1 MRSPSAALESNYR
14 KKTRGRKAE
23 ICKEKEEITDEGK
36 RSVDLLTAKL
46 QPTTCIIMETET
58 DMSLD
63 HTNGSSQKHQDM
75 ELFSSE
81 EDSSLYFTY
90 SGGRSELEVNDLH
103 YEVDTA
109 AQIPWYERLSEFK
122 MPWEIK
128 GNKQTAINKLS
139 LRVHSGQML
148 AVIGNSGC
156 GKTSLLDI
164 ITCRDEGGTMTS
176 GQILINGKP
185 NTPQVVKKTIAHV
198 RQDDRLLPHLTVRET
213 LVFVAKLRLPTH
225 FTKAQK
231 DQRVDDV
238 IAELRLRQCAHTR
251 VGNDYVRGVSG
262 GERRRV
268 SIAVQLL
275 WNPGILIL
283 DEPTSG
289 LDSFTAH
296 NLVITLSRLARG
308 NRLVLLSVHQPRSD
322 IFQLFDL
329 VVLLSSGSAVYCG
342 AACDMVPYFTM
353 LGYPCPRYCNPS
365 DFYVDLINIDRR
377 SPEQEA
383 QCLERARI
391 LSEQFMENVQ
401 DTEDHMWKPARSSTA
416 STHTDSLQQPSREDG
431 HEVIT
436 VSKKKDR
443 LPGRLHQ
450 FTILIRRHMYNDF
463 RDLVTLLVHGFEA
476 LLMSLLV
483 GFLYYGAGEERLS
496 LQDTVSLLY
505 MIGAFTPFAVVLDV
519 IAKCHSERAMLYH
532 ELEDG
537 LYSVTSYFFAKILG
551 ELPEHCVFTLVY
563 ALPIYWLAGLNE
575 APDRF
580 LLNFLLV
587 WLMVYCSRSM
597 ALFVAALLPTLQTS
611 AFMGN
616 SLFTVFYLTGGY
628 VISLENTW
636 LVPSWLSY
644 ASFMRWGFDGLLQ
657 VQFRGKKYPV
667 SIGNFTINIDG
678 IHVVDV
684 LSLNQHPL
692 YSCYLVLLAVCL
704 AFMVLYYVCLKFIKQ
719 KSSQDW

>member
-1 MRSPSAALESNYR
+1 MDTSVTSPL
-14 KKTRGRKAE
+14 
-23 ICKEKEEITDEGK
+23 
-36 RSVDLLTAKL
+36 
-46 QPTTCIIMETET
+46 
-58 DMSLD
+58 
-63 HTNGSSQKHQDM
+63 GSSRDT

-90 SGGRSELEVNDLH
+90 SGGCNELEVNNLQ

-122 MPWEIK
+122 LPWEIK
-128 GNKQTAINKLS
+128 GNKQTAINKLN
-139 LRVHSGQML
+139 LRVRSGQML
-148 AVIGNSGC
+148 AVIGSSGC

-185 NTPQVVKKTIAHV
+185 NTPRVVRKTIAHV

-225 FTKAQK
+225 FTKAQRDK
-231 DQRVDDV
+231 RVDDV
-238 IAELRLRQCAHTR
+238 IAELRLRQCANTR

-308 NRLVLLSVHQPRSD
+308 NRLILLSVHQPRSD

-342 AACDMVPYFTM
+342 AARDMVPYFTA

-365 DFYVDLINIDRR
+365 DFYVDLISIDRR
-377 SPEQEA
+377 SAELEA
-383 QCLERARI
+383 ECLQRARV
-391 LSEQFMENVQ
+391 LAEEFKEKVK
-401 DTEDHMWKPARSSTA
+401 DTDDHMWIPDRSCASSTQA
-416 STHTDSLQQPSREDG
+416 DDHVMSNAVEGEELITISNPGSELPS
-431 HEVIT
+431 
-436 VSKKKDR
+436 K
-443 LPGRLHQ
+443 LHQ
-450 FTILIRRHMYNDF
+450 FTVLIRRHMYNDY

-483 GFLYYGAGEERLS
+483 GFLYYGAGPQPLS
-496 LQDTVSLLY
+496 IQDTVALLY
-505 MIGAFTPFAVVLDV
+505 MIGALTPFAVVLDV
-519 IAKCHSERAMLYH
+519 IAKCHTERAMLYH

-537 LYSVTSYFFAKILG
+537 MYAVSSYFFAKVLG

-563 ALPIYWLAGLNE
+563 GLPIYWLAGLN
-575 APDRF
+575 PDPSRF
-580 LLNFLLV
+580 LLNFLIV
-587 WLMVYCSRSM
+587 WMMVYCSRSM
-597 ALFVAALLPTLQTS
+597 ALFVAAALPTLQTS

-616 SLFTVFYLTGGY
+616 SLFTIFYLTGGF
-628 VISLENTW
+628 VISLQNMW
-636 LVPSWLSY
+636 LVASWLSY
-644 ASFMRWGFDGLLQ
+644 ASFMRWGFEAMLQ
-657 VQFRGKKYPV
+657 VQFKGVQYEV
-667 SIGNFTINIDG
+667 EVGNFTFNVDG
-678 IHVVDV
+678 IRLVEV
-684 LSLNQHPL
+684 LGMNNYPL

-704 AFMVLYYVCLKFIKQ
+704 GFMILYYVCLKYIKQ

>member
-1 MRSPSAALESNYR
+1 MD
-14 KKTRGRKAE
+14 
-23 ICKEKEEITDEGK
+23 TD
-36 RSVDLLTAKL
+36 
-46 QPTTCIIMETET
+46 I
-58 DMSLD
+58 DM
-63 HTNGSSQKHQDM
+63 HKGSSQHHDT

-90 SGGRSELEVNDLH
+90 SGECNELEVNNLH

-122 MPWEIK
+122 LPWEVK

-139 LRVHSGQML
+139 LRVRSGQML
-148 AVIGNSGC
+148 ALIGSSGC

-164 ITCRDEGGTMTS
+164 ITCRDEGGTMTT

-185 NTPQVVKKTIAHV
+185 NTPQLVKKSIAHV

-225 FTKAQK
+225 FTQAQR

-342 AACDMVPYFTM
+342 AARDMVPYFTA
-353 LGYPCPRYCNPS
+353 LGFPCPRYCNPS
-365 DFYVDLINIDRR
+365 DFYVDLISVDRR

-383 QCLERARI
+383 ECLERVRI
-391 LSEQFMENVQ
+391 LAGQFMEKVR
-401 DTEDHMWKPARSSTA
+401 DTDNYVWKPAEANTA
-416 STHTDSLQQPSREDG
+416 PTQTESPEQPSKAEG
-431 HEVIT
+431 AEVIT
-436 VSKKKDR
+436 ISKQRNR

-463 RDLVTLLVHGFEA
+463 RDLVTLLVHGLEA

-483 GFLYYGAGEERLS
+483 GCLYYGAGEERLS
-496 LQDTVSLLY
+496 IQDTVALLY
-505 MIGAFTPFAVVLDV
+505 MIGALTPFAVVLDV
-519 IAKCHSERAMLYH
+519 IAKCHTERAMLYH

-537 LYSVTSYFFAKILG
+537 MYSVTSYFFAKILG

-563 ALPIYWLAGLNE
+563 GVPIYWLAGLNE

-587 WLMVYCSRSM
+587 WLMVYCSRAM
-597 ALFVAALLPTLQTS
+597 ALFVAAALPTLQTS

-616 SLFTVFYLTGGY
+616 SLFTVFYLTGGF
-628 VISLENTW
+628 VISVENMW
-636 LVPSWLSY
+636 LVASWLSH
-644 ASFMRWGFDGLLQ
+644 ASFMRWGFEGMLQ
-657 VQFRGKKYPV
+657 VQFRGNKYNV
-667 SIGNFTINIDG
+667 SIGNIAINVDG
-678 IHVVDV
+678 IY
-684 LSLNQHPL
+684 SQH
-692 YSCYLVLLAVCL
+692 AVTT
-704 AFMVLYYVCLKFIKQ
+704 
-719 KSSQDW
+719 

>member
-1 MRSPSAALESNYR
+1 
-14 KKTRGRKAE
+14 
-23 ICKEKEEITDEGK
+23 
-36 RSVDLLTAKL
+36 
-46 QPTTCIIMETET
+46 
-58 DMSLD
+58 
-63 HTNGSSQKHQDM
+63 
-75 ELFSSE
+75 
-81 EDSSLYFTY
+81 
-90 SGGRSELEVNDLH
+90 
-103 YEVDTA
+103 
-109 AQIPWYERLSEFK
+109 
-122 MPWEIK
+122 
-128 GNKQTAINKLS
+128 
-139 LRVHSGQML
+139 ML
-148 AVIGNSGC
+148 AIIGSSGC

-185 NTPQVVKKTIAHV
+185 NTPRVVRKTIAHV

-225 FTKAQK
+225 FTKAQRDK
-231 DQRVDDV
+231 RVDDV
-238 IAELRLRQCAHTR
+238 IAELRLRQCANTR

-342 AACDMVPYFTM
+342 AARDMVPYFTA

-365 DFYVDLINIDRR
+365 DFYVDLISIDRR
-377 SPEQEA
+377 SAELEA
-383 QCLERARI
+383 ECLQRARV
-391 LSEQFMENVQ
+391 LAEQFKEKVK
-401 DTEDHMWKPARSSTA
+401 DTDDHMWKSDRGSTSSFQGNEHV
-416 STHTDSLQQPSREDG
+416 SPNIEGEEL
-431 HEVIT
+431 IT
-436 VSKKKDR
+436 ITNQGSE

-450 FTILIRRHMYNDF
+450 FTVLIRRHMYNDY
-463 RDLVTLLVHGFEA
+463 RDLVTILVHGFEA

-483 GFLYYGAGEERLS
+483 GFLYYGAGPEPLS
-496 LQDTVSLLY
+496 IQDTVALLY
-505 MIGAFTPFAVVLDV
+505 MVGALTPFAVVLDV

-537 LYSVTSYFFAKILG
+537 LYAVSAYFFAKVLG

-563 ALPIYWLAGLNE
+563 GLPIYWLAGLNTV
-575 APDRF
+575 PTRF
-580 LLNFLLV
+580 LLNFLLA
-587 WLMVYCSRSM
+587 WLMVYCSRAM
-597 ALFVAALLPTLQTS
+597 ALFVAAALPTLQTS

-616 SLFTVFYLTGGY
+616 SLFTIFYLTGGF
-628 VISLENTW
+628 VISMQNMW
-636 LVPSWLSY
+636 LVASWLSY
-644 ASFMRWGFDGLLQ
+644 ASFVRWGFEGMLQ
-657 VQFRGKKYPV
+657 VQFRGIKYPV
-667 SIGNFTINIDG
+667 TVGNVTFEVDG
-678 IHVVDV
+678 IEVVEIMGM
-684 LSLNQHPL
+684 NQYPL
-692 YSCYLVLLAVCL
+692 YSCYLVLLGICL
-704 AFMVLYYVCLKFIKQ
+704 GFMVLYYICLKYIKQ

>member
-1 MRSPSAALESNYR
+1 MDRETGFN
-14 KKTRGRKAE
+14 
-23 ICKEKEEITDEGK
+23 CKN
-36 RSVDLLTAKL
+36 SF
-46 QPTTCIIMETET
+46 
-58 DMSLD
+58 
-63 HTNGSSQKHQDM
+63 SQHQDT

-90 SGGRSELEVNDLH
+90 SGGCNQLEVNSLH

-122 MPWEIK
+122 LPWEIR
-128 GNKQTAINKLS
+128 GNKQVAINDLS
-139 LRVHSGQML
+139 LRVRSGQML
-148 AVIGNSGC
+148 AVIGSSGC

-164 ITCRDEGGTMTS
+164 ITCRDEGGSMTS
-176 GQILINGKP
+176 GQVLINGKP
-185 NTPQVVKKTIAHV
+185 NTPQLVKKCIAHV
-198 RQDDRLLPHLTVRET
+198 RQDDRLLPHLSVRET
-213 LVFVAKLRLPTH
+213 LSFVAQLRLPTG
-225 FTKAQK
+225 FSQAQR

-238 IAELRLRQCAHTR
+238 IAELRLRQCANTR

-296 NLVITLSRLARG
+296 NLVITLSRLAKG

-342 AACDMVPYFTM
+342 AARDMVPYFTA

-365 DFYVDLINIDRR
+365 DFYVDLISVDRR
-377 SPEQEA
+377 SPERESD
-383 QCLERARI
+383 CLERVRL
-391 LSEQFMENVQ
+391 LSEQFKEKAR
-401 DTEDHMWKPARSSTA
+401 DTNDHMWKPSETNAA
-416 STHTDSLQQPSREDG
+416 QTDSPQQPSRAGE
-431 HEVIT
+431 EIIT
-436 VSKKKDR
+436 ISKESNT
-443 LPGRLHQ
+443 LPGKLHQ

-476 LLMSLLV
+476 LLMSLLI
-483 GFLYYGAGEERLS
+483 GGLYFGAGEERLNI
-496 LQDTVSLLY
+496 QDTVALLF
-505 MIGAFTPFAVVLDV
+505 MIGALTPFAVVLDV
-519 IAKCHSERAMLYH
+519 IAKCHTERAMLFH

-537 LYSVTSYFFAKILG
+537 MYSVTSYFFAKVLG
-551 ELPEHCVFTLVY
+551 ELPEHCAFTLVY
-563 ALPIYWLAGLNE
+563 GLPIYWLAGLNE
-575 APDRF
+575 APERF

-597 ALFVAALLPTLQTS
+597 ALFVAAALPTLQISSFT
-611 AFMGN
+611 GN
-616 SLFTVFYLTGGY
+616 SLFTVFYLTGGF
-628 VISLENTW
+628 VISLENMW
-636 LVPSWLSY
+636 LVASWLSY
-644 ASFMRWGFDGLLQ
+644 ASFMRWGFEGMLQ
-657 VQFRGKKYPV
+657 VQFRGNKYPV
-667 SIGNFTINIDG
+667 TIANLTFNVDG
-678 IHVVDV
+678 IHVVEAMKM
-684 LSLNQHPL
+684 NQYPL
-692 YSCYLVLLAVCL
+692 FSCYLVLLAICL
-704 AFMVLYYVCLKFIKQ
+704 GFMLLYFLCLKFIKQ

>member
-1 MRSPSAALESNYR
+1 TLVKWQ
-14 KKTRGRKAE
+14 KKKKISTGLSKK
-23 ICKEKEEITDEGK
+23 ISSGII
-36 RSVDLLTAKL
+36 L
-46 QPTTCIIMETET
+46 Q
-58 DMSLD
+58 
-63 HTNGSSQKHQDM
+63 
-75 ELFSSE
+75 LFSNE

-90 SGGRSELEVNDLH
+90 SGGCIELEVNNLH

-122 MPWEIK
+122 LPWEIK
-128 GNKQTAINKLS
+128 GNKQTAINNLS

-148 AVIGNSGC
+148 AVIGSSGC

-164 ITCRDEGGTMTS
+164 ITCRDEGGTMKS

-185 NTPQVVKKTIAHV
+185 NTPQLVKKSIAHV

-213 LVFVAKLRLPTH
+213 LSFVAKLRLPTH
-225 FTKAQK
+225 FTQAQR

-296 NLVITLSRLARG
+296 NLVITLSCLARG

-342 AACDMVPYFTM
+342 AARDMVPYFTA

-365 DFYVDLINIDRR
+365 DFYVDLISIDRR
-377 SPEQEA
+377 SPEREA
-383 QCLERARI
+383 ECLDKARV
-391 LSEQFMENVQ
+391 LSEHFMEKVR
-401 DTEDHMWKPARSSTA
+401 DTDDHMWKPAGTNAALTQESNA
-416 STHTDSLQQPSREDG
+416 
-431 HEVIT
+431 
-436 VSKKKDR
+436 
-443 LPGRLHQ
+443 LPGGVHQ
-450 FTILIRRHMYNDF
+450 FTILIKRHMYNDF

-483 GFLYYGAGEERLS
+483 GCLYYGAGEDRLTT
-496 LQDTVSLLY
+496 QDTVALLY
-505 MIGAFTPFAVVLDV
+505 MIGALTPFAVVLDV
-519 IAKCHSERAMLYH
+519 IAKCHTERAMLYH

-537 LYSVTSYFFAKILG
+537 MYSVTSYFFAKVLG

-563 ALPIYWLAGLNE
+563 GLPIYWLAGLNE

-587 WLMVYCSRSM
+587 WLMVYCSRAM
-597 ALFVAALLPTLQTS
+597 ALFVAASLPTLQTS

-616 SLFTVFYLTGGY
+616 AVFTVFYLTGGF
-628 VISLENTW
+628 VISLENMW
-636 LVPSWLSY
+636 LVASWLSHV
-644 ASFMRWGFDGLLQ
+644 SFMRWGFEGMLQ
-657 VQFRGKKYPV
+657 VQFRGNKYPIL
-667 SIGNFTINIDG
+667 IGNTTINIDG
-678 IHVVDV
+678 IFAMNM
-684 LSLNQHPL
+684 NQYPL

-704 AFMVLYYVCLKFIKQ
+704 SFMVLYFLSLKFIKQ

>member
-1 MRSPSAALESNYR
+1 M
-14 KKTRGRKAE
+14 
-23 ICKEKEEITDEGK
+23 D
-36 RSVDLLTAKL
+36 
-46 QPTTCIIMETET
+46 
-58 DMSLD
+58 
-63 HTNGSSQKHQDM
+63 TNSSSTHANGTSQHQNTQ
-75 ELFSSE
+75 LFSSE

-90 SGGRSELEVNDLH
+90 RGDCNQLEVKNLH

-109 AQIPWYERLSEFK
+109 SQIPWYERLSEFK
-122 MPWEIK
+122 LPWEIK
-128 GNKQTAINKLS
+128 GDRQTAIDKLS
-139 LRVHSGQML
+139 LRVRSGQML
-148 AVIGNSGC
+148 AIIGSSGC

-164 ITCRDEGGTMTS
+164 ITCRDEGGGVTS
-176 GQILINGKP
+176 GQILINGRP
-185 NTPQVVKKTIAHV
+185 NTAQLVKKSIAHV

-213 LVFVAKLRLPTH
+213 LAFVAKLRLPTH
-225 FTKAQK
+225 FTQAQR

-342 AACDMVPYFTM
+342 AARDMVPYFTT
-353 LGYPCPRYCNPS
+353 LGHPCPRYCNPS
-365 DFYVDLINIDRR
+365 DFYVDLISIDRR

-383 QCLERARI
+383 QCLERARV
-391 LSEQFMENVQ
+391 LAKQFSEHVR
-401 DTEDHMWKPARSSTA
+401 DTDDHMWKSGPPTTHSDSS
-416 STHTDSLQQPSREDG
+416 SLQQDKAEGDQVVVISKERE
-431 HEVIT
+431 
-436 VSKKKDR
+436 R
-443 LPGRLHQ
+443 LPGRLQQ
-450 FTILIRRHMYNDF
+450 FTILIRRHMYNDY
-463 RDLVTLLVHGFEA
+463 RDLVTLLVHGLEA

-483 GFLYYGAGEERLS
+483 GFLYYGAGDQPLS
-496 LQDTVSLLY
+496 IQDTVALLY
-505 MIGAFTPFAVVLDV
+505 MIGALTPFAVVLDV
-519 IAKCHSERAMLYH
+519 IAKCHTERAMLYH

-537 LYSVTSYFFAKILG
+537 MYSVTSYFFAKVLG

-587 WLMVYCSRSM
+587 WLMVYCSRAM
-597 ALFVAALLPTLQTS
+597 ALFVAAALPTLQIS

-616 SLFTVFYLTGGY
+616 SLFTVFYLTGGF
-628 VISLENTW
+628 VISLENMW
-636 LVPSWLSY
+636 LVASWLSH
-644 ASFMRWGFDGLLQ
+644 ASFMRWGYEGLLL
-657 VQFRGKKYPV
+657 VQFRGNKYPFT
-667 SIGNFTINIDG
+667 IGNFTLQVDG
-678 IHVVDV
+678 IYVVEAMKM
-684 LSLNQHPL
+684 NQYPL

-704 AFMVLYYVCLKFIKQ
+704 VFMALYYLCLKFIKQ

>member
-1 MRSPSAALESNYR
+1 
-14 KKTRGRKAE
+14 
-23 ICKEKEEITDEGK
+23 
-36 RSVDLLTAKL
+36 
-46 QPTTCIIMETET
+46 
-58 DMSLD
+58 
-63 HTNGSSQKHQDM
+63 
-75 ELFSSE
+75 
-81 EDSSLYFTY
+81 Y
-90 SGGRSELEVNDLH
+90 SGGCNELEVINLQ

-122 MPWEIK
+122 LPWEIK
-128 GNKQTAINKLS
+128 GNKQTAIDKLS
-139 LRVHSGQML
+139 LRVRSGQML
-148 AVIGNSGC
+148 AIIGSSGC

-164 ITCRDEGGTMTS
+164 ITCRDEGGKVKS
-176 GQILINGKP
+176 GQVLINGKP
-185 NTPQVVKKTIAHV
+185 NTPQLVKKSIAHV

-213 LVFVAKLRLPTH
+213 LVFVAKLRLPAH
-225 FTKAQK
+225 FTQAQRE
-231 DQRVDDV
+231 QRVDDV

-342 AACDMVPYFTM
+342 AAREMVPYFTA

-365 DFYVDLINIDRR
+365 DFYVDLISIDRR
-377 SPEQEA
+377 SSEREA
-383 QCLERARI
+383 ECLERAKDLAERF
-391 LSEQFMENVQ
+391 LEKVR
-401 DTEDHMWKPARSSTA
+401 DTADHMWKPAGSNTA
-416 STHTDSLQQPSREDG
+416 PTKQTDSLTTSPFFS
-431 HEVIT
+431 
-436 VSKKKDR
+436 
-443 LPGRLHQ
+443 
-450 FTILIRRHMYNDF
+450 IRRHMYNDF
-463 RDLVTLLVHGFEA
+463 RDLVTILVHGFEA

-483 GFLYYGAGEERLS
+483 GSLYYGAGEARLS
-496 LQDTVSLLY
+496 IQDTVALLY
-505 MIGAFTPFAVVLDV
+505 MIGALTPFAVVLDV
-519 IAKCHSERAMLYH
+519 IAKCHTERAMLYH

-537 LYSVTSYFFAKILG
+537 MYSVTSYFFAKVLG

-563 ALPIYWLAGLNE
+563 GLPIYWLAGLNE
-575 APDRF
+575 APERF
-580 LLNFLLV
+580 LLNFLMV
-587 WLMVYCSRSM
+587 WLMVYCSRAM
-597 ALFVAALLPTLQTS
+597 ALFVAAALPTLQTS

-616 SLFTVFYLTGGY
+616 ALFTVFYLTGGF
-628 VISLENTW
+628 VISLENMW
-636 LVPSWLSY
+636 LVATWFSY
-644 ASFMRWGFDGLLQ
+644 ASFMRWGFEGMLQ

-667 SIGNFTINIDG
+667 SIGNITIKVDG
-678 IHVVDV
+678 IHVVEAMNM
-684 LSLNQHPL
+684 NQYPL
-692 YSCYLVLLAVCL
+692 FSCYLVLLAVCL
-704 AFMVLYYVCLKFIKQ
+704 GFMVLYYLCLKFIKQ

>member
-1 MRSPSAALESNYR
+1 M
-14 KKTRGRKAE
+14 
-23 ICKEKEEITDEGK
+23 
-36 RSVDLLTAKL
+36 
-46 QPTTCIIMETET
+46 
-58 DMSLD
+58 
-63 HTNGSSQKHQDM
+63 
-75 ELFSSE
+75 
-81 EDSSLYFTY
+81 
-90 SGGRSELEVNDLH
+90 EVNNLH

-122 MPWEIK
+122 LPWEIK

-139 LRVHSGQML
+139 LRVCSGQML
-148 AVIGNSGC
+148 AIIGSSGC

-164 ITCRDEGGTMTS
+164 ITCRDEGGTMKS

-185 NTPQVVKKTIAHV
+185 NTPQLVKKSIAHV

-213 LVFVAKLRLPTH
+213 LSFVAKLRLPTH
-225 FTKAQK
+225 FTQAQR

-329 VVLLSSGSAVYCG
+329 VVLMSSGSAVYFG
-342 AACDMVPYFTM
+342 AARDMVPYFTA

-365 DFYVDLINIDRR
+365 DFYVDLISIDRR
-377 SPEQEA
+377 SVDREA
-383 QCLERARI
+383 ECLQRSTVLA
-391 LSEQFMENVQ
+391 EQFMEKVQ
-401 DTEDHMWKPARSSTA
+401 DTKDHMWKPTGTDTA
-416 STHTDSLQQPSREDG
+416 PAITESPQQLRDER
-431 HEVIT
+431 VIT
-436 VSKKKDR
+436 ISNRRDR
-443 LPGRLHQ
+443 LPGKLEQ
-450 FTILIRRHMYNDF
+450 FTILIRRHMYNDY

-483 GFLYYGAGEERLS
+483 GCLYYGAGEQRLS
-496 LQDTVSLLY
+496 IQDTVALLY
-505 MIGAFTPFAVVLDV
+505 MIGALTPFAVVLDV
-519 IAKCHSERAMLYH
+519 IAKCHTERAMLYH

-537 LYSVTSYFFAKILG
+537 MYSVTSYFFAKVLG

-563 ALPIYWLAGLNE
+563 SLPIYWLAGLNE
-575 APDRF
+575 APERF

-587 WLMVYCSRSM
+587 WLMVYCSRAM
-597 ALFVAALLPTLQTS
+597 ALFVAAALPTLQTS

-616 SLFTVFYLTGGY
+616 ALFTVFYLTGGF
-628 VISLENTW
+628 VISLENMW
-636 LVPSWLSY
+636 LVASWISH
-644 ASFMRWGFDGLLQ
+644 ASFMRWGFEGMLELQ
-657 VQFRGKKYPV
+657 FKGKRYPFT
-667 SIGNFTINIDG
+667 IGNITLNIDG
-678 IHVVDV
+678 MHVVKAMNM
-684 LSLNQHPL
+684 NQYPL

-704 AFMVLYYVCLKFIKQ
+704 SFMGLYYLSLKFIKQ

>member
-1 MRSPSAALESNYR
+1 M
-14 KKTRGRKAE
+14 
-23 ICKEKEEITDEGK
+23 D
-36 RSVDLLTAKL
+36 
-46 QPTTCIIMETET
+46 TET
-58 DMSLD
+58 GLN
-63 HTNGSSQKHQDM
+63 HTNSFSQHEDK

-90 SGGRSELEVNDLH
+90 SGGCNGLEVNNLH

-122 MPWEIK
+122 LPWEIK

-139 LRVHSGQML
+139 LRVRSGQML
-148 AVIGNSGC
+148 AVIGSSGC

-164 ITCRDEGGTMTS
+164 ITCRDEGGTMAS

-185 NTPQVVKKTIAHV
+185 NTPQLVKKSIAHV

-213 LVFVAKLRLPTH
+213 LSFVAKLRLPTH
-225 FTKAQK
+225 FTQAQR

-342 AACDMVPYFTM
+342 AARDMVPYFTA
-353 LGYPCPRYCNPS
+353 LGHPCPRYCNPS
-365 DFYVDLINIDRR
+365 DFYVDLISIDRR
-377 SPEQEA
+377 SPEREA
-383 QCLERARI
+383 ECLERSRVLA
-391 LSEQFMENVQ
+391 EQFKEKVR
-401 DTEDHMWKPARSSTA
+401 DTDDHMWKPAGTNA
-416 STHTDSLQQPSREDG
+416 DPTQTDSPQQPSRAGE
-431 HEVIT
+431 EKIT
-436 VSKKKDR
+436 ISKGTNR
-443 LPGRLHQ
+443 LPGKLHQ

-476 LLMSLLV
+476 LLMALLV
-483 GFLYYGAGEERLS
+483 GCLYYGAGEERLS
-496 LQDTVSLLY
+496 IQDTVALLY
-505 MIGAFTPFAVVLDV
+505 MIGALTPFAVVLDV
-519 IAKCHSERAMLYH
+519 IAKCHTERAMLYH

-537 LYSVTSYFFAKILG
+537 MYSVTSYFFAKVLG

-563 ALPIYWLAGLNE
+563 GLPIYWLAGLNE

-587 WLMVYCSRSM
+587 WLMVYCSRAM
-597 ALFVAALLPTLQTS
+597 ALFVAASLPTLQTS

-616 SLFTVFYLTGGY
+616 SFFTVFYLTGGF
-628 VISLENTW
+628 VISLENMW
-636 LVPSWLSY
+636 LVASWFSH
-644 ASFMRWGFDGLLQ
+644 ASFMRWGFEGMLQ
-657 VQFRGKKYPV
+657 VQFRDNKYQV
-667 SIGNFTINIDG
+667 SIGNHTINING
-678 IHVVDV
+678 IFVVEAMNM
-684 LSLNQHPL
+684 NQYPL

-704 AFMVLYYVCLKFIKQ
+704 VFMLLYFLSLKFIKQ

>member
-1 MRSPSAALESNYR
+1 MDTSVTSPL
-14 KKTRGRKAE
+14 
-23 ICKEKEEITDEGK
+23 
-36 RSVDLLTAKL
+36 
-46 QPTTCIIMETET
+46 
-58 DMSLD
+58 
-63 HTNGSSQKHQDM
+63 GSSRDT
-75 ELFSSE
+75 ELFSTE

-90 SGGRSELEVNDLH
+90 SGGCNELEVNNLQ

-122 MPWEIK
+122 LPWEIK
-128 GNKQTAINKLS
+128 GNKQTAINKLN
-139 LRVHSGQML
+139 LRVRSGQML
-148 AVIGNSGC
+148 AVIGSSGC

-185 NTPQVVKKTIAHV
+185 NTPRVVRKTIAHV

-225 FTKAQK
+225 FTKAQRDK
-231 DQRVDDV
+231 RVDDV
-238 IAELRLRQCAHTR
+238 IAELRLRQCANTR

-308 NRLVLLSVHQPRSD
+308 NRLILLSVHQPRSD

-342 AACDMVPYFTM
+342 AARDMVPYFTA

-365 DFYVDLINIDRR
+365 DFYVDLISIDRR
-377 SPEQEA
+377 SAELEA
-383 QCLERARI
+383 ECLQRARV
-391 LSEQFMENVQ
+391 LAEEFKEKVK
-401 DTEDHMWKPARSSTA
+401 DTDDHMWIPDRSCASSTQA
-416 STHTDSLQQPSREDG
+416 DDHVMSSAVEGEEL
-431 HEVIT
+431 IT
-436 VSKKKDR
+436 ISNPGNE
-443 LPGRLHQ
+443 LPNKLHQ
-450 FTILIRRHMYNDF
+450 FTVLIRRHMYNDY

-483 GFLYYGAGEERLS
+483 GFLYYGAGPQPLS
-496 LQDTVSLLY
+496 IQDTVALLY
-505 MIGAFTPFAVVLDV
+505 MIGALTPFAVVLDV
-519 IAKCHSERAMLYH
+519 IAKCHTERAMLYH

-537 LYSVTSYFFAKILG
+537 MYAVSSYFFAKVLG

-563 ALPIYWLAGLNE
+563 GLPIYWLAGLN
-575 APDRF
+575 PDPSRF
-580 LLNFLLV
+580 LLNFLIV
-587 WLMVYCSRSM
+587 WMMVYCSRSM
-597 ALFVAALLPTLQTS
+597 ALFVAAALPTLQTS

-616 SLFTVFYLTGGY
+616 SLFTIFYLTGGF
-628 VISLENTW
+628 VISLQNMW
-636 LVPSWLSY
+636 LVASWLSY
-644 ASFMRWGFDGLLQ
+644 ASFMRWGFEAMLQ
-657 VQFRGKKYPV
+657 VQFKGVQYQV
-667 SIGNFTINIDG
+667 EVGNFTFNVDG
-678 IHVVDV
+678 VRLVEV
-684 LSLNQHPL
+684 LGMNNYPL

-704 AFMVLYYVCLKFIKQ
+704 GFMILYFVCLKYIKQ

>member
-1 MRSPSAALESNYR
+1 SHG
-14 KKTRGRKAE
+14 KT
-23 ICKEKEEITDEGK
+23 
-36 RSVDLLTAKL
+36 L
-46 QPTTCIIMETET
+46 Q
-58 DMSLD
+58 D
-63 HTNGSSQKHQDM
+63 N

-81 EDSSLYFTY
+81 EDNSLYFTY
-90 SGGRSELEVNDLH
+90 SGGCNELEVNNLH

-109 AQIPWYERLSEFK
+109 AQIPWYEKLAEFK
-122 MPWEIK
+122 LPWEVT
-128 GNKQTAINKLS
+128 GNKQMAINNLT
-139 LRVHSGQML
+139 LRVGSGQML
-148 AVIGNSGC
+148 AVIGSSGC

-164 ITCRDEGGTMTS
+164 ITCRGEGGTMTS
-176 GQILINGKP
+176 GEVLINGKP
-185 NTPQVVKKTIAHV
+185 NTPQLVKKSIAHV

-213 LVFVAKLRLPTH
+213 LSFVAKLRLPTH
-225 FTKAQK
+225 FTQGQR

-329 VVLLSSGSAVYCG
+329 VVLLSSGSAVYFG
-342 AACDMVPYFTM
+342 AAQDMVSYFTS
-353 LGYPCPRYCNPS
+353 LGHPCPRYCNPS
-365 DFYVDLINIDRR
+365 DFYVDLISIDRR
-377 SPEQEA
+377 SPEKEA
-383 QCLERARI
+383 ECLERARL
-391 LSEQFMENVQ
+391 LSEQFAEKVR
-401 DTEDHMWKPARSSTA
+401 DTEDHMWKSAEA
-416 STHTDSLQQPSREDG
+416 KI
-431 HEVIT
+431 IT
-436 VSKKKDR
+436 ISKDR
-443 LPGRLHQ
+443 NKLPGGLHQ
-450 FTILIRRHMYNDF
+450 FKVLIRRQLYNDY

-476 LLMSLLV
+476 LLMSLLI
-483 GFLYYGAGEERLS
+483 GFLYYGAGEERLNI
-496 LQDTVSLLY
+496 QDTVALLY
-505 MIGAFTPFAVVLDV
+505 MIVALTPFAVVLDV
-519 IAKCHSERAMLYH
+519 IAKCHTERAMLFH

-537 LYSVTSYFFAKILG
+537 MYSVTSYFFAKVLG

-563 ALPIYWLAGLNE
+563 GLPIYWLAGLNE

-580 LLNFLLV
+580 LLNFLMV

-597 ALFVAALLPTLQTS
+597 ALFVAAALPTLQIS

-616 SLFTVFYLTGGY
+616 SLFTVFYLTGGF
-628 VISLENTW
+628 VISLENMW
-636 LVPSWLSY
+636 LVASWLSY
-644 ASFMRWGFDGLLQ
+644 ASFMRWGFEGMLQ
-657 VQFRGKKYPV
+657 LQFKGNKYPV
-667 SIGNFTINIDG
+667 TVGNFTFQIDG
-678 IHVVDV
+678 IQV
-684 LSLNQHPL
+684 LNMNQYPL
-692 YSCYLVLLAVCL
+692 FSCYLVLLAVCL
-704 AFMVLYYVCLKFIKQ
+704 AFMGLYFLCLKFIKQ

>member
-1 MRSPSAALESNYR
+1 MSDRGVLRSEEHFSSTAVEQG
-14 KKTRGRKAE
+14 RGRN
-23 ICKEKEEITDEGK
+23 I
-36 RSVDLLTAKL
+36 R
-46 QPTTCIIMETET
+46 
-58 DMSLD
+58 
-63 HTNGSSQKHQDM
+63 
-75 ELFSSE
+75 LFSSPE

-90 SGGRSELEVNDLH
+90 SGGRNELEIRNLS

-122 MPWEIK
+122 MPWEMHS
-128 GNKQTAINKLS
+128 NKQTAIKDLNIC
-139 LRVHSGQML
+139 VHSGQML
-148 AVIGNSGC
+148 AVIGSSGC

-164 ITCRDEGGTMTS
+164 ITCRDEGGSMKS
-176 GQILINGKP
+176 GEILINGKP
-185 NTPQVVKKTIAHV
+185 STRSLAKKSIAHV

-213 LVFVAKLRLPTH
+213 LAFVAKLRLPAH
-225 FTKAQK
+225 FSQEQR

-342 AACDMVPYFTM
+342 QAKDMVPYFTA

-365 DFYVDLINIDRR
+365 DYYVDLISIDRR
-377 SPEQEA
+377 SPEIEA
-383 QCLERARI
+383 ECLERTRI
-391 LSEQFMENVQ
+391 LAAQFVEKVKN
-401 DTEDHMWKPARSSTA
+401 TEDCMWKSEDCGPMALDSPQSSIP
-416 STHTDSLQQPSREDG
+416 H
-431 HEVIT
+431 I
-436 VSKKKDR
+436 SKKESLITLSKLKNR
-443 LPGRLHQ
+443 LPGKLHQ
-450 FTILIRRHMYNDF
+450 FTILIRRQVFNDY
-463 RDLVTLLVHGFEA
+463 RDLVMLVVHGLEA
-476 LLMSLLV
+476 LLMSLLI
-483 GFLYYGAGEERLS
+483 GFLYYGAGEEGLS
-496 LQDTVSLLY
+496 IQDTVALLY
-505 MIGAFTPFAVVLDV
+505 MIGALTPFAVVLDV

-537 LYSVTSYFFAKILG
+537 MYSVTPYFFAKVLG
-551 ELPEHCVFTLVY
+551 ELPEHCAFTLVY
-563 ALPIYWLAGLNE
+563 GVPIYWLAGLNS

-587 WLMVYCSRSM
+587 WLTVYCSRCM
-597 ALFVAALLPTLQTS
+597 ALFVAAVLPTLQTS

-616 SLFTVFYLTGGY
+616 ALFTVFYLTGGF
-628 VISLENTW
+628 VISLENMW
-636 LVPSWLSY
+636 LVASWFSHI
-644 ASFMRWGFDGLLQ
+644 SFMRWGFEGMLQ
-657 VQFRGKKYPV
+657 VQFRGTKH
-667 SIGNFTINIDG
+667 SISIANMTIELDG
-678 IHVVDV
+678 IKVVEMMNM
-684 LSLNQHPL
+684 NQYPL
-692 YSCYLVLLAVCL
+692 YSCYLVLIAVAVVFIL
-704 AFMVLYYVCLKFIKQ
+704 LYYVSLKFIKQ

>member
-1 MRSPSAALESNYR
+1 MD
-14 KKTRGRKAE
+14 
-23 ICKEKEEITDEGK
+23 TDPGFNHAN
-36 RSVDLLTAKL
+36 S
-46 QPTTCIIMETET
+46 
-58 DMSLD
+58 
-63 HTNGSSQKHQDM
+63 SSQHQDT
-75 ELFSSE
+75 ELFSTE

-90 SGGRSELEVNDLH
+90 SGGCNELEVNDLH
-103 YEVDTA
+103 YE
-109 AQIPWYERLSEFK
+109 
-122 MPWEIK
+122 
-128 GNKQTAINKLS
+128 
-139 LRVHSGQML
+139 
-148 AVIGNSGC
+148 
-156 GKTSLLDI
+156 
-164 ITCRDEGGTMTS
+164 
-176 GQILINGKP
+176 ILINGKP
-185 NTPQVVKKTIAHV
+185 NTPQLVKKSIAHV

-225 FTKAQK
+225 FTQAQRE
-231 DQRVDDV
+231 QRVDDV

-342 AACDMVPYFTM
+342 AARDMVPYFTA

-365 DFYVDLINIDRR
+365 DFYVDLISIDRR
-377 SPEQEA
+377 SLEQEA
-383 QCLERARI
+383 ECLERATV
-391 LSEQFMENVQ
+391 LAGKFMEKVR
-401 DTEDHMWKPARSSTA
+401 DTEDHMWKPAAADTAPAQTESPQQLSTVK
-416 STHTDSLQQPSREDG
+416 TE
-431 HEVIT
+431 EVIT
-436 VSKKKDR
+436 ISKQKNR

-450 FTILIRRHMYNDF
+450 FTILIRRHMYNDY
-463 RDLVTLLVHGFEA
+463 RDLVTILVHGFEA

-483 GFLYYGAGEERLS
+483 GCLYYGAGEERLS
-496 LQDTVSLLY
+496 IQDTVALLY
-505 MIGAFTPFAVVLDV
+505 MIGALTPFAVVLDV
-519 IAKCHSERAMLYH
+519 IAKCHTERAMLFH

-537 LYSVTSYFFAKILG
+537 MYSVSSYFFAKVLG

-563 ALPIYWLAGLNE
+563 GLPIYWLAGLNE
-575 APDRF
+575 APERF

-587 WLMVYCSRSM
+587 WLMVYCSRAM
-597 ALFVAALLPTLQTS
+597 ALFVAAALPTLQTS

-616 SLFTVFYLTGGY
+616 ALFTVFYLTGGF
-628 VISLENTW
+628 VISLENMW
-636 LVPSWLSY
+636 LVASWFSH
-644 ASFMRWGFDGLLQ
+644 ASFMRWGFEGMLQ
-657 VQFRGKKYPV
+657 VQFRGNKYP
-667 SIGNFTINIDG
+667 ITISNITISVDG
-678 IHVVDV
+678 IHVVEAMKM
-684 LSLNQHPL
+684 NQYPL

-704 AFMVLYYVCLKFIKQ
+704 CFMVLYYVSLKFIKQ

>member
-1 MRSPSAALESNYR
+1 MD
-14 KKTRGRKAE
+14 
-23 ICKEKEEITDEGK
+23 TDAGLS
-36 RSVDLLTAKL
+36 R
-46 QPTTCIIMETET
+46 P
-58 DMSLD
+58 
-63 HTNGSSQKHQDM
+63 NGSSQHQDT
-75 ELFSSE
+75 ELFSAE

-90 SGGRSELEVNDLH
+90 SGGRNELEVNDLH
-103 YEVDTA
+103 YEVDTS
-109 AQIPWYERLSEFK
+109 AQIPWYEKLSEFK
-122 MPWEIK
+122 LPWEIN
-128 GNKQTAINKLS
+128 GNKQKAINNLS

-148 AVIGNSGC
+148 ALIGSSGC

-164 ITCRDEGGTMTS
+164 ITCRDEGGTMMS
-176 GQILINGKP
+176 GQILINGKA
-185 NTPQVVKKTIAHV
+185 NTPQLVKKSIAHV

-213 LVFVAKLRLPTH
+213 LAFVARLRLPTH
-225 FTKAQK
+225 FSQAQR

-238 IAELRLRQCAHTR
+238 IAELRLRQCANTR

-329 VVLLSSGSAVYCG
+329 VVLMSSGSAIYCG
-342 AACDMVPYFTM
+342 AARDMVPYFTA
-353 LGYPCPRYCNPS
+353 LGHPCPRYCNPS
-365 DFYVDLINIDRR
+365 DFYVDLISIDRR
-377 SPEQEA
+377 SLDREA
-383 QCLERARI
+383 ECLEQARI
-391 LSEQFMENVQ
+391 LSEQFMEQVR
-401 DTEDHMWKPARSSTA
+401 DTEDHMWKPAGADTGQPEGPQQVSAEDEQEVVTISKQR
-416 STHTDSLQQPSREDG
+416 DQLPGKLQQ
-431 HEVIT
+431 
-436 VSKKKDR
+436 
-443 LPGRLHQ
+443 
-450 FTILIRRHMYNDF
+450 FMILIRRHMYNDY

-483 GFLYYGAGEERLS
+483 GCLYYGAGEQRLS
-496 LQDTVSLLY
+496 IQDTVALLY
-505 MIGAFTPFAVVLDV
+505 MIGALTPFAVVLDV
-519 IAKCHSERAMLYH
+519 IAKCHTERAMLYH

-537 LYSVTSYFFAKILG
+537 MYSVTSYFFAKVLG

-563 ALPIYWLAGLNE
+563 GLPIYWLAGLNE
-575 APDRF
+575 APERF

-587 WLMVYCSRSM
+587 WLMVYCSRAM
-597 ALFVAALLPTLQTS
+597 ALFVAAALPTLQTS

-616 SLFTVFYLTGGY
+616 ALFTVFYLTGGF
-628 VISLENTW
+628 VIGLENMW
-636 LVPSWLSY
+636 LVASWISH
-644 ASFMRWGFDGLLQ
+644 ASFMRWGYEGMLQ
-657 VQFRGKKYPV
+657 VQFRGNKYPITI
-667 SIGNFTINIDG
+667 SNITINVDG
-678 IHVVDV
+678 IHVLDAMYM
-684 LSLNQHPL
+684 NQYPL

-704 AFMVLYYVCLKFIKQ
+704 SFMMLYYLCLKFIKQ

>member
-1 MRSPSAALESNYR
+1 MGTE
-14 KKTRGRKAE
+14 
-23 ICKEKEEITDEGK
+23 
-36 RSVDLLTAKL
+36 VDAG
-46 QPTTCIIMETET
+46 I
-58 DMSLD
+58 D
-63 HTNGSSQKHQDM
+63 HTSGPSQKSRDT
-75 ELFSSE
+75 ELFSSPE

-90 SGGRSELEVNDLH
+90 SGGRNELEVNDLH

-122 MPWEIK
+122 MPWEMK
-128 GNKQTAINKLS
+128 GDKQTAINKLN

-148 AVIGNSGC
+148 AVIGSSGC
-156 GKTSLLDI
+156 GKTSLLDV
-164 ITCRDEGGTMTS
+164 ITCRAEGGKMAS

-185 NTPQVVKKTIAHV
+185 STAQLVRKSIAHV
-198 RQDDRLLPHLTVRET
+198 RQDDRLLPHLSVRET
-213 LVFVAKLRLPTH
+213 LVFVAKLRLPAHCTQ
-225 FTKAQK
+225 AQRDK
-231 DQRVDDV
+231 RVDDV

-329 VVLLSSGSAVYCG
+329 VVLLSSGSPVYCG
-342 AACDMVPYFTM
+342 AARDMVPYFTA
-353 LGYPCPRYCNPS
+353 LGHPCPRYCNPS
-365 DFYVDLINIDRR
+365 DFYVDLISIDRR

-383 QCLERARI
+383 QCLERARV
-391 LSEQFMENVQ
+391 LSEQFMDKVR
-401 DTEDHMWKPARSSTA
+401 DTDDYMWKPTA
-416 STHTDSLQQPSREDG
+416 TCTALTHTDSPQQPSRGEG
-431 HEVIT
+431 EELIT
-436 VSKKKDR
+436 VSQKRDR

-483 GFLYYGAGEERLS
+483 GCLYYGAGEERLS
-496 LQDTVSLLY
+496 IQDTVALLY
-505 MIGAFTPFAVVLDV
+505 MIGALTPFAVVLDV
-519 IAKCHSERAMLYH
+519 IAKCHTERAMLYH

-537 LYSVTSYFFAKILG
+537 MYSVTSYFFAKVLG
-551 ELPEHCVFTLVY
+551 ELPEHCAFTLVY
-563 ALPIYWLAGLNE
+563 ALPIYWLAGLND
-575 APDRF
+575 APERF
-580 LLNFLLV
+580 LFNFLLV

-597 ALFVAALLPTLQTS
+597 ALFVAAALPTLQTS

-616 SLFTVFYLTGGY
+616 ALFTVFYLTGGF
-628 VISLENTW
+628 VISLENMW
-636 LVPSWLSY
+636 LVASWFSH
-644 ASFMRWGFDGLLQ
+644 ASFMRWGFEGLLQ
-657 VQFRGKKYPV
+657 VQFRGNKYPI
-667 SIGNFTINIDG
+667 SIGNFTLNIDG
-678 IHVVDV
+678 IHVVDIMNM
-684 LSLNQHPL
+684 NQYPL

-704 AFMVLYYVCLKFIKQ
+704 VFMALYYLSLKFIKQ

>member
-1 MRSPSAALESNYR
+1 MDTNSSFS
-14 KKTRGRKAE
+14 
-23 ICKEKEEITDEGK
+23 
-36 RSVDLLTAKL
+36 
-46 QPTTCIIMETET
+46 
-58 DMSLD
+58 
-63 HTNGSSQKHQDM
+63 HTNGSSQLHPDRQ
-75 ELFSSE
+75 LFSSE

-90 SGGRSELEVNDLH
+90 SGDCNQLEVNNLH

-122 MPWEIK
+122 LPWEIK
-128 GNKQTAINKLS
+128 GNKQTAIDKLS
-139 LRVHSGQML
+139 LRVCSGQML
-148 AVIGNSGC
+148 AIIGSSGC

-164 ITCRDEGGTMTS
+164 ITCRDEGGGVTS
-176 GQILINGKP
+176 GQILINGRP
-185 NTPQVVKKTIAHV
+185 NTAHLVKKSIAHV

-213 LVFVAKLRLPTH
+213 LAFVAKLRLPTH
-225 FTKAQK
+225 FTQAQR

-342 AACDMVPYFTM
+342 AARDMVPYFM
-353 LGYPCPRYCNPS
+353 ALGHPCPRYCNPS
-365 DFYVDLINIDRR
+365 DFYVDLISIDRR

-383 QCLERARI
+383 QCRERSQVLAQQF
-391 LSEQFMENVQ
+391 SEKVR
-401 DTEDHMWKPARSSTA
+401 DTDDHMWKSSTA
-416 STHTDSLQQPSREDG
+416 LTHSDSCLQPDKAEGDKVV
-431 HEVIT
+431 VI
-436 VSKKKDR
+436 SKERDR
-443 LPGRLHQ
+443 RPGRLQQ
-450 FTILIRRHMYNDF
+450 FAILIRRHMYNDY
-463 RDLVTLLVHGFEA
+463 RDLVTLLVHGLEA

-483 GFLYYGAGEERLS
+483 GCLYYGAGDQPLS
-496 LQDTVSLLY
+496 IQDTVALLY
-505 MIGAFTPFAVVLDV
+505 MIGALTPFAVVLDV
-519 IAKCHSERAMLYH
+519 IAKCHTERAMLYH

-537 LYSVTSYFFAKILG
+537 MYSVTSYFFAKVLG

-587 WLMVYCSRSM
+587 WLMVYCSRAM
-597 ALFVAALLPTLQTS
+597 ALFVAAALPTLQTS

-616 SLFTVFYLTGGY
+616 SLFTVFYLTGGF
-628 VISLENTW
+628 VISVENMW
-636 LVPSWLSY
+636 LVASWLSH
-644 ASFMRWGFDGLLQ
+644 ASFMRWGFEGLLL
-657 VQFRGKKYPV
+657 VQFRGNKYPLT
-667 SIGNFTINIDG
+667 IGNFTLQVDG
-678 IHVVDV
+678 IYVVEAM
-684 LSLNQHPL
+684 SMNQYPL

-704 AFMVLYYVCLKFIKQ
+704 VFMALYYVCLKFIKQ

>member
-1 MRSPSAALESNYR
+1 MD
-14 KKTRGRKAE
+14 TE
-23 ICKEKEEITDEGK
+23 IDDGQI
-36 RSVDLLTAKL
+36 
-46 QPTTCIIMETET
+46 
-58 DMSLD
+58 
-63 HTNGSSQKHQDM
+63 NGSSQCQDI

-90 SGGRSELEVNDLH
+90 SGGCNELEVNNLH

-122 MPWEIK
+122 LPWEMK

-139 LRVHSGQML
+139 LRVRSGQML
-148 AVIGNSGC
+148 AIIGSSGC

-164 ITCRDEGGTMTS
+164 ITCRDEGGIMTS
-176 GQILINGKP
+176 GQIMINGKP
-185 NTPQVVKKTIAHV
+185 NTPQLVKKSIAHV

-225 FTKAQK
+225 FTQAQR

-342 AACDMVPYFTM
+342 AARDMVPYFTA

-365 DFYVDLINIDRR
+365 DFYVDLISIDRR
-377 SPEQEA
+377 TPDQEA
-383 QCLERARI
+383 ECLERARV
-391 LSEQFMENVQ
+391 LAEHFMEKVR
-401 DTEDHMWKPARSSTA
+401 DTDDHMWKPAGSSTA
-416 STHTDSLQQPSREDG
+416 LTHTGSPQQPNTVKGE
-431 HEVIT
+431 EVIT
-436 VSKKKDR
+436 ISNQRNR

-450 FTILIRRHMYNDF
+450 FTILIRRHMYNDY

-483 GFLYYGAGEERLS
+483 GCLYYGAGEERLS
-496 LQDTVSLLY
+496 IQDTVALLY
-505 MIGAFTPFAVVLDV
+505 MIGALTPFAVVLDV
-519 IAKCHSERAMLYH
+519 IAKCHTERAMLYH

-537 LYSVTSYFFAKILG
+537 MYSVTSYFFAKILG

-563 ALPIYWLAGLNE
+563 GLPIYWLAGLNE
-575 APDRF
+575 DPYNF
-580 LLNFLLV
+580 LLNFVLV
-587 WLMVYCSRSM
+587 WLMVYCSRAM
-597 ALFVAALLPTLQTS
+597 ALFVAASLPTLQTS

-616 SLFTVFYLTGGY
+616 ALFTVFYLTGGF
-628 VISLENTW
+628 VINLENMW
-636 LVPSWLSY
+636 LVASWLSH
-644 ASFMRWGFDGLLQ
+644 ASFMRWGFEGMLQ
-657 VQFRGKKYPV
+657 VQFRGNKYPV
-667 SIGNFTINIDG
+667 KIGNITIYVDG
-678 IHVVDV
+678 LHVVEAMNM
-684 LSLNQHPL
+684 NQYPL

-704 AFMVLYYVCLKFIKQ
+704 GFMALYYVSLKFIKQ

>member
-1 MRSPSAALESNYR
+1 M
-14 KKTRGRKAE
+14 
-23 ICKEKEEITDEGK
+23 D
-36 RSVDLLTAKL
+36 
-46 QPTTCIIMETET
+46 TET
-58 DMSLD
+58 SFS
-63 HTNGSSQKHQDM
+63 HTNGYAQHPDT
-75 ELFSSE
+75 ELFSNE

-90 SGGRSELEVNDLH
+90 SGGYVELEVNNLH

-122 MPWEIK
+122 LPWEVK
-128 GNKQTAINKLS
+128 GNKQTAISNLS

-148 AVIGNSGC
+148 AVIGSSGC

-164 ITCRDEGGTMTS
+164 ITCRDEGGTMKS

-185 NTPQVVKKTIAHV
+185 NTPQLVKKSIAHV

-213 LVFVAKLRLPTH
+213 LSFVAKLRLPTH
-225 FTKAQK
+225 FTQAQR

-329 VVLLSSGSAVYCG
+329 VVLLSSGSPVYCG
-342 AACDMVPYFTM
+342 AAREMVPYFTA

-365 DFYVDLINIDRR
+365 DFYVDLISIDRR
-377 SPEQEA
+377 SPEREA
-383 QCLERARI
+383 ECLEKARV
-391 LSEQFMENVQ
+391 LSERFMEKVR
-401 DTEDHMWKPARSSTA
+401 DTDDHMWNPAGTSAALTQA
-416 STHTDSLQQPSREDG
+416 DSPQPPSPVKGEK
-431 HEVIT
+431 VIT
-436 VSKKKDR
+436 ISKEKNR
-443 LPGRLHQ
+443 LPGGLHQ
-450 FTILIRRHMYNDF
+450 FTILIKRHMYNDF

-483 GFLYYGAGEERLS
+483 GFLYYGAGEKRLTV
-496 LQDTVSLLY
+496 QDTVALLY
-505 MIGAFTPFAVVLDV
+505 MIGALTPFAVVLDV
-519 IAKCHSERAMLYH
+519 IAKCHTERAMLYH

-537 LYSVTSYFFAKILG
+537 MYSVTSYFFAKVLG

-563 ALPIYWLAGLNE
+563 GLPIYWLAGLNE

-597 ALFVAALLPTLQTS
+597 ALFVAASLPTLQTS

-616 SLFTVFYLTGGY
+616 AVFTVFYLTGGF
-628 VISLENTW
+628 VINLENMW
-636 LVPSWLSY
+636 LVASWLSHV
-644 ASFMRWGFDGLLQ
+644 SFMRWGFEGMLQ
-657 VQFRGKKYPV
+657 VQFRGNKYAV
-667 SIGNFTINIDG
+667 SIGNLTFNIDG
-678 IHVVDV
+678 IFVVE
-684 LSLNQHPL
+684 SMNMNQYPL

-704 AFMVLYYVCLKFIKQ
+704 SFMVLYFLSLKFIKQ

>member
-1 MRSPSAALESNYR
+1 TDSRLTSLLEKKSNDWR
-14 KKTRGRKAE
+14 
-23 ICKEKEEITDEGK
+23 
-36 RSVDLLTAKL
+36 
-46 QPTTCIIMETET
+46 
-58 DMSLD
+58 
-63 HTNGSSQKHQDM
+63 QDT
-75 ELFSSE
+75 ELFSTE

-90 SGGRSELEVNDLH
+90 SGGCNQLEVNDLN

-109 AQIPWYERLSEFK
+109 AHIPWYERLSEFK
-122 MPWEIK
+122 LPWAMN
-128 GNKQTAINKLS
+128 GNKQKAISNLS
-139 LRVHSGQML
+139 LRVRSGQML
-148 AVIGNSGC
+148 AIIGSSGC

-164 ITCRDEGGTMTS
+164 ITCRDEGGEMTS
-176 GQILINGKP
+176 GEVLINGRP
-185 NTPQVVKKTIAHV
+185 NTPQLVKKSIAHV

-213 LVFVAKLRLPTH
+213 LAFVAKLRLPTH
-225 FTKAQK
+225 FTQAQR
-231 DQRVDDV
+231 DQRVDNV

-308 NRLVLLSVHQPRSD
+308 NRLILLSVHQPRSD

-342 AACDMVPYFTM
+342 AARDMVSYFTS

-365 DFYVDLINIDRR
+365 DFYVDLISIDRR
-377 SPEQEA
+377 SRDREA
-383 QCLERARI
+383 ECLERASVLANRF
-391 LSEQFMENVQ
+391 LESVQ
-401 DTEDHMWKPARSSTA
+401 HTEDHVWKPTERSAEQSEWSPVFNGHVKA
-416 STHTDSLQQPSREDG
+416 GFFPS
-431 HEVIT
+431 
-436 VSKKKDR
+436 
-443 LPGRLHQ
+443 
-450 FTILIRRHMYNDF
+450 RRHMYNDY

-483 GFLYYGAGEERLS
+483 GFLYFGAGEQRLS
-496 LQDTVSLLY
+496 IQDTVALLY
-505 MIGAFTPFAVVLDV
+505 MIGALTPFAVVLDV

-537 LYSVTSYFFAKILG
+537 MYSVTSYFFAKVLG

-563 ALPIYWLAGLNE
+563 SLPIYWLAGLNE

-580 LLNFLLV
+580 LLNFLLA
-587 WLMVYCSRSM
+587 WLMVYCSRAM
-597 ALFVAALLPTLQTS
+597 ALFVAAALPTLQIS

-616 SLFTVFYLTGGY
+616 ALFTVFYLTGGF
-628 VISLENTW
+628 VINIENMW
-636 LVPSWLSY
+636 LVASWISY
-644 ASFMRWGFDGLLQ
+644 VSFMRWGFEGMLQ
-657 VQFRGKKYPV
+657 VQFRGNKYPV
-667 SIGNFTINIDG
+667 TISNITINVDG
-678 IHVVDV
+678 IHVVEAMNM
-684 LSLNQHPL
+684 NQYPL
-692 YSCYLVLLAVCL
+692 YSCYLVLLGVCL
-704 AFMVLYYVCLKFIKQ
+704 GFMVLYYISLKFIKQ

>member
-1 MRSPSAALESNYR
+1 MD
-14 KKTRGRKAE
+14 
-23 ICKEKEEITDEGK
+23 TD
-36 RSVDLLTAKL
+36 
-46 QPTTCIIMETET
+46 I
-58 DMSLD
+58 DMGLD
-63 HTNGSSQKHQDM
+63 HRKDSSQHPDT

-90 SGGRSELEVNDLH
+90 SGGCNELEVNDLH
-103 YEVDTA
+103 CEVDTA

-122 MPWEIK
+122 LPWEMK

-139 LRVHSGQML
+139 LRVRSGQML
-148 AVIGNSGC
+148 AIIGSSGC

-164 ITCRDEGGTMTS
+164 ITCRDEGSTTMS

-185 NTPQVVKKTIAHV
+185 NTPQLVKKSIAHV

-213 LVFVAKLRLPTH
+213 LAFVAKLRLPTH
-225 FTKAQK
+225 YTQAQR

-329 VVLLSSGSAVYCG
+329 VVLLSSGSAAYCG
-342 AACDMVPYFTM
+342 AARDMVPYFTA

-365 DFYVDLINIDRR
+365 DFYVDLISIDRR
-377 SPEQEA
+377 SAEREA
-383 QCLERARI
+383 ECLERARL
-391 LSEQFMENVQ
+391 LSELFMGKVR
-401 DTEDHMWKPARSSTA
+401 DTHDHMWKPAGTNEA
-416 STHTDSLQQPSREDG
+416 PTHTESPQTAEG
-431 HEVIT
+431 EEVIT
-436 VSKKKDR
+436 ISKQRNR

-483 GFLYYGAGEERLS
+483 GCLYYGAGAERLS
-496 LQDTVSLLY
+496 IQDTVGLLY
-505 MIGAFTPFAVVLDV
+505 MIGALTPFAVVLDV
-519 IAKCHSERAMLYH
+519 IAKCHTERAMLYH

-537 LYSVTSYFFAKILG
+537 MYSVTSYFFAKILG

-563 ALPIYWLAGLNE
+563 GVPIYWLAGLNG

-580 LLNFLLV
+580 LLSFLLV
-587 WLMVYCSRSM
+587 WLMVYCSRAM
-597 ALFVAALLPTLQTS
+597 ALFVAASLPTLQTS

-616 SLFTVFYLTGGY
+616 ALFTVFYLTGGF
-628 VISLENTW
+628 VISLENMW
-636 LVPSWLSY
+636 LVASWFSHI
-644 ASFMRWGFDGLLQ
+644 SFMRWGFEGMLQ
-657 VQFRGKKYPV
+657 VQFRGNKYPV
-667 SIGNFTINIDG
+667 GLGNITINVDG
-678 IHVVDV
+678 IHMVEAMNM
-684 LSLNQHPL
+684 NQYPL
-692 YSCYLVLLAVCL
+692 YLCYLVLLVVCL
-704 AFMVLYYVCLKFIKQ
+704 VFMGLYYVSLKFIKQ

>member
-1 MRSPSAALESNYR
+1 ML
-14 KKTRGRKAE
+14 
-23 ICKEKEEITDEGK
+23 
-36 RSVDLLTAKL
+36 
-46 QPTTCIIMETET
+46 
-58 DMSLD
+58 
-63 HTNGSSQKHQDM
+63 NGGSTGFHWLFLFLHHRQERRDT
-75 ELFSSE
+75 ELFSSSE
-81 EDSSLYFTY
+81 EDSSLYFPY
-90 SGGRSELEVNDLH
+90 SGGRNELEVNNLH

-109 AQIPWYERLSEFK
+109 AQIPWYERLSELK
-122 MPWEIK
+122 MPWEMK
-128 GNKQTAINKLS
+128 GDKQTAINKLS

-148 AVIGNSGC
+148 AIIGSSGC

-176 GQILINGKP
+176 GQILINGRP
-185 NTPQVVKKTIAHV
+185 STPQLVRKSIAHV

-213 LVFVAKLRLPTH
+213 LAFVAKLRLPTH
-225 FTKAQK
+225 FTQAQRDK
-231 DQRVDDV
+231 RVDDV

-251 VGNDYVRGVSG
+251 VGNDYIRGVSG

-329 VVLLSSGSAVYCG
+329 VVLLSSGSAVYFG
-342 AACDMVPYFTM
+342 AACDMVPYFTA
-353 LGYPCPRYCNPS
+353 LGHPCPRYCNPS
-365 DFYVDLINIDRR
+365 DFYVDLISIDRR
-377 SPEQEA
+377 SPEREA
-383 QCLERARI
+383 ECLERAMV
-391 LSEQFMENVQ
+391 LAQQFMDKVR
-401 DTEDHMWKPARSSTA
+401 DTNDYMWKPFIFLLSCPCPCSP
-416 STHTDSLQQPSREDG
+416 QQPSRLEG
-431 HEVIT
+431 EEVIT
-436 VSKKKDR
+436 VSQQRDR

-463 RDLVTLLVHGFEA
+463 RDLATLLVHGFEA

-483 GFLYYGAGEERLS
+483 GCLYYGAGQERLS
-496 LQDTVSLLY
+496 IQDTVSLLY
-505 MIGAFTPFAVVLDV
+505 MIGALTPFAVVLDV

-532 ELEDG
+532 ELQDG
-537 LYSVTSYFFAKILG
+537 MYNVTSYFFAKVLG

-563 ALPIYWLAGLNE
+563 GVPIYWLAGLNE
-575 APDRF
+575 APECF

-597 ALFVAALLPTLQTS
+597 ALFVAAALPTLQTS
-611 AFMGN
+611 SFMGN
-616 SLFTVFYLTGGY
+616 SLFTVFYLTGGF
-628 VISLENTW
+628 VISLENMW
-636 LVPSWLSY
+636 LVASWLSH
-644 ASFMRWGFDGLLQ
+644 ASFMRWGFEGMLQ

-667 SIGNFTINIDG
+667 SIGNFTFNIDG
-678 IHVVDV
+678 IHVVEAMNM
-684 LSLNQHPL
+684 NQYPL
-692 YSCYLVLLAVCL
+692 YSCYLVLLAVCV
-704 AFMVLYYVCLKFIKQ
+704 AFMVLYYLSLKFIKQ

>member
-1 MRSPSAALESNYR
+1 MDKDTGLN
-14 KKTRGRKAE
+14 
-23 ICKEKEEITDEGK
+23 
-36 RSVDLLTAKL
+36 L
-46 QPTTCIIMETET
+46 
-58 DMSLD
+58 
-63 HTNGSSQKHQDM
+63 TNGSSQHQDTQ
-75 ELFSSE
+75 LFSSE

-90 SGGRSELEVNDLH
+90 SGGCNELEVSNLH

-122 MPWEIK
+122 LPWEIK

-139 LRVHSGQML
+139 LRVRSGQML
-148 AVIGNSGC
+148 AVIGSSGC

-164 ITCRDEGGTMTS
+164 ITCRDEGGTMRS
-176 GQILINGKP
+176 GQVLINGKP
-185 NTPQVVKKTIAHV
+185 NTPQLVKKSIAHV

-213 LVFVAKLRLPTH
+213 LAFVAKLRLPTH
-225 FTKAQK
+225 FTQAQR

-342 AACDMVPYFTM
+342 PARDMVPYFTA

-365 DFYVDLINIDRR
+365 DFYVDLISIDRR
-377 SPEQEA
+377 CPEREA
-383 QCLERARI
+383 ECLERAMV
-391 LSEQFMENVQ
+391 LSERFMEKVR
-401 DTEDHMWKPARSSTA
+401 DTDDHMWKPTGTTTA
-416 STHTDSLQQPSREDG
+416 QALTESPQELSKMNKE
-431 HEVIT
+431 EVIT
-436 VSKKKDR
+436 ISERENK

-450 FTILIRRHMYNDF
+450 FMILIRRHMYNDY
-463 RDLVTLLVHGFEA
+463 RDLVTLLVHGLEA

-483 GFLYYGAGEERLS
+483 GCLYYGAGENRLS
-496 LQDTVSLLY
+496 IQDTVALLY
-505 MIGAFTPFAVVLDV
+505 MIGALTPFAVVLDV

-537 LYSVTSYFFAKILG
+537 MYSITSYFFAKILG

-563 ALPIYWLAGLNE
+563 GLPIYWLAGLNE
-575 APDRF
+575 APERF

-587 WLMVYCSRSM
+587 WLMVYCSRNM
-597 ALFVAALLPTLQTS
+597 ALFVAASLPTLQTS

-616 SLFTVFYLTGGY
+616 ALFTVFYLTGGF
-628 VISLENTW
+628 VISLENMW
-636 LVPSWLSY
+636 LVASWLSHI
-644 ASFMRWGFDGLLQ
+644 SFMRWGFEGMLQ
-657 VQFRGKKYPV
+657 VQFRGNDYIFT
-667 SIGNFTINIDG
+667 IGNITLNVDG
-678 IHVVDV
+678 IHVVEAMDM
-684 LSLNQHPL
+684 NQYPL
-692 YSCYLVLLAVCL
+692 YSCYLVLVAVCL
-704 AFMVLYYVCLKFIKQ
+704 CFMGLYYLSLRFIKQ